1 MRRIALPA
9 IALAVALLAPSGA
22 GAASA
27 TDPDLELEVT
37 WAEDWTEAGGA
48 YLPVQ
53 LVLVNK
59 GKTRTVRI
67 RAADESY
74 SYAPGMAAAG
84 ARTSTSLFVMTL
96 PPGETRVEIPVLQ
109 SDGSYMQVSFQVDG
123 GWADRLNLP
132 GSGHGNAQVRPL
144 VVLDRAD
151 GSAAGDLAR
160 LVEDAGYENIIT
172 VARVPLESASR
183 YWQSYLGVPGIVVL
197 ASQHVESLAKAERTA
212 IARWVKLGG
221 GTLWLHGEDPEGAL
235 ETLGLFAG
243 SVGPLGGDMLE
254 IGCMTGTVILSP
266 DVSACAKEW
275 LSLIPE
281 KEAPGATP
289 ASAGIRAPTPSPGES
304 TVLKLMVPGFEEI
317 ARLSRASAVRSS
329 LYNGAV
335 RGASDWGY
343 AHGVIGWE
351 ETTDEYTK
359 KVSFELNMLLDGLH
373 EIPRIGYCLIS
384 LLLAFLLGPLNLAL
398 LRSKRRL
405 ALFYVTAPLLALV
418 GMVGLMGFTILD
430 EGLHLKLN
438 RAAVMVHDPVSGTGG
453 VYIAQGTFGGLATSE
468 RPTFPVETA
477 VIPFA
482 TSDDDKATRVNLVT
496 DWTSAQR
503 LATGWVSSRKHRGIL
518 TATPTRVRMGLTVEV
533 GQDGNVY
540 LENGLTSRAR
550 LVKARLP
557 ADGDQGLCL
566 DVEAHE
572 DCLGWKEASYYAV
585 DVKPGQ
591 RVRMQKTMFSADE
604 DVEVPLID
612 MSNVDWTIQAEMEGL
627 PHVEDHAIDG
637 EVFEESYHYV
647 QIRHFENPDFDVV
660 KPEEEGDGSAP

>member
-1 MRRIALPA
+1 MRRIALLA
-9 IALAVALLAPSGA
+9 IALAAPSGA
-22 GAASA
+22 WAASA

-37 WAEDWTEAGGA
+37 WAEDWSEASGA

-53 LVLVNK
+53 LVLVNR

-67 RAADESY
+67 RASDETFT
-74 SYAPGMAAAG
+74 YAPRMAAAG
-84 ARTSTSLFVMTL
+84 ASTSTSLFAMTL
-96 PPGETRVEIPVLQ
+96 PPGETRVEIPVL
-109 SDGSYMQVSFQVDG
+109 SSHGSYMQVSFQVDG
-123 GWADRLNLP
+123 TWAERLNLP
-132 GSGHGNAQVRPL
+132 GSGHGTAQVRPF

-151 GSAAGDLAR
+151 GTATGDLSR
-160 LVEDAGYENIIT
+160 LVEDAGYENVLSVT
-172 VARVPLESASR
+172 RVPLESAST
-183 YWQSYLGVPGIVVL
+183 YWQSYLGIPGIVVL
-197 ASQHVESLAKAERTA
+197 ASKHVESLGKAERTA

-221 GTLWLHGEDPEGAL
+221 GTLWLHGESPEDAL

-243 SVGPLGGDMLE
+243 SVVPLGGDMLE

-266 DVSACAKEW
+266 DVSKCTEGW
-275 LSLIPE
+275 LSLIPGG
-281 KEAPGATP
+281 EAPDAASGA
-289 ASAGIRAPTPSPGES
+289 AGIRAATPSVAES
-304 TVLKLMVPGFEEI
+304 AVLRLMVPGFEEV

-335 RGASDWGY
+335 RGMSDWGY
-343 AHGVIGWE
+343 AHGITGWD

-359 KVSFELNMLLDGLH
+359 KVSFELNMLLEGLH

-384 LLLAFLLGPLNLAL
+384 LLLAFLLGPVNLGL

-405 ALFYVTAPLLALV
+405 ALFYVTAPLLALA

-482 TSDDDKATRVNLVT
+482 TSGDDKASRVNLVT

-540 LENGLTSRAR
+540 LDNGLTSRAI

-557 ADGDQGLCL
+557 AVGDQGLCL
-566 DVEAHE
+566 DVEAHG
-572 DCLGWKEASYYAV
+572 DCLGWKEGTYYAA

-591 RVRMQKTMFSADE
+591 RVRMQRTTFSAGE
-604 DVEVPLID
+604 DVEVPLVD
-612 MSNVDWTIQAEMEGL
+612 MSNVQWTIQAEMEGL
-627 PHVEDHAIDG
+627 PHVQDHSIDG

-647 QIRHFENPDFDVV
+647 QVRHFENPDFDLVR
-660 KPEEEGDGSAP
+660 PEDGSAP